1 MRFLPFLKC
10 CALLTFLDN
19 EMWWLIYVTSLQILA
34 TKMTDLFYESVTIR
48 ETKKVLC
55 IWNFLI
61 THLTV
66 AEQAIRFAFFSIQ
79 RPLLDQLFTNV
90 PEASFVSTDIK
101 GLIGFLSMV
110 KDASLPRA
118 NSEDYN
124 ALLAKI
130 DLKVSYCINIK
141 RNLLILTYYLAWVE
155 ECAQGNWPRLSWWE
169 RATGHYPIRL
179 ASRIYCDVEIHN
191 GEESAPKGCYE
202 LVQSNPN

>member
-1 MRFLPFLKC
+1 M
-10 CALLTFLDN
+10 
-19 EMWWLIYVTSLQILA
+19 TSLQILA
-34 TKMTDLFYESVTIR
+34 AKMTDLFYESVTIR

-61 THLTV
+61 THLAV

-124 ALLAKI
+124 NLLAKI
-130 DLKVSYCINIK
+130 DLKVSYCIDIK
-141 RNLLILTYYLAWVE
+141 KNLLILTY
-155 ECAQGNWPRLSWWE
+155 CF
-169 RATGHYPIRL
+169 
-179 ASRIYCDVEIHN
+179 
-191 GEESAPKGCYE
+191 
-202 LVQSNPN
+202 

>member
-141 RNLLILTYYLAWVE
+141 RNLLILTYCFSLGWGM
-155 ECAQGNWPRLSWWE
+155 CSGQLTKTQLMRTSHWPL
-169 RATGHYPIRL
+169 
-179 ASRIYCDVEIHN
+179 
-191 GEESAPKGCYE
+191 
-202 LVQSNPN
+202 SNPSGFKNLLWRWNS